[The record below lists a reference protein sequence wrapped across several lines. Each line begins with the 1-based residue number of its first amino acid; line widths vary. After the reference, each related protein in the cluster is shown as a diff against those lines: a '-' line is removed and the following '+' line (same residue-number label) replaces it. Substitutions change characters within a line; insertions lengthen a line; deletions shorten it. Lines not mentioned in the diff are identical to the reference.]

1 VTTNRILF
9 ALWVPLA
16 SPIAA
21 PAQEHTGRYLVTAV
35 PLHVGIAA
43 PLCIAVDTVG
53 AARVWW
59 WQPGNAGCRSRS
71 TGPGIFS
78 VSEPHVATDSTTRE
92 VRVQF
97 RLALHA
103 PVTPSGEPFADIVVS
118 FRGDSVLAVTSGARV
133 AVLHRRNLDI
143 PGYP

>member
-1 VTTNRILF
+1 M
-9 ALWVPLA
+9 ALSVG
-16 SPIAA
+16 AA
-21 PAQEHTGRYLVTAV
+21 AQEHAPRYLITAA
-35 PLHVGIAA
+35 PLNVGIAA

-53 AARVWW
+53 SARVWW
-59 WQPGNAGCRSRS
+59 WQPGNEGCRSRS

-78 VSEPHVATDSTTRE
+78 VSEPQVATDSTKRE

-103 PVTPSGEPFADIVVS
+103 PVTAGGEPFADVVIS

-133 AVLHRRNLDI
+133 AVLHRRDLDI